1 MRPSLLPNL
10 IAAAGRNMD
19 RGFADLALS
28 EIGHAYAGDRPQD
41 ETLRAAGI
49 RRGAAVARNVHGGVR
64 AVDAFDA
71 KADALAVLEAAGAP
85 VATVQVVPGAPAWYH
100 PGRSGTIQMGP
111 QNKLAHFGEIH
122 PRVLAAMDVKG
133 PMVVFEIVLNAIP
146 ATKSKGATRAALQTS
161 DLMPLTR
168 DFAFVVDSGVEAEKL
183 IKAAKS
189 ADKALISDA
198 AVFDVYKLDGGKTS
212 LAVEVTLQPRDKTLT
227 DAEIEA
233 VSSRIVAAVTKATG
247 ATLRS

>member
-1 MRPSLLPNL
+1 
-10 IAAAGRNMD
+10 
-19 RGFADLALS
+19 
-28 EIGHAYAGDRPQD
+28 
-41 ETLRAAGI
+41 
-49 RRGAAVARNVHGGVR
+49 
-64 AVDAFDA
+64 
-71 KADALAVLEAAGAP
+71 
-85 VATVQVVPGAPAWYH
+85 
-100 PGRSGTIQMGP
+100 MGP

-122 PRVLAAMDVKG
+122 PRILAAMDVKG
-133 PMVVFEIVLNAIP
+133 PLVAFEIVLNAVP
-146 ATKSKGATRAALQTS
+146 SSKSKSATRAALQTS

-183 IKAAKS
+183 IKAAKG

-198 AVFDVYKLDGGKTS
+198 AVFDVYRLDGGKTS

-233 VSSRIVAAVTKATG
+233 VSAKIVAAVSKATG